1 MQAIEP
7 YLYNSRITQTYID
20 YLRTTYPDLKI
31 EKILQKAGMT
41 KDELADDAHWFTQSQ
56 VDRFHEVLVAIT
68 GDKNIARHAG
78 RFVASAQGL
87 NLLKQYVIGLM
98 NIETVFASMTK
109 IIPLFTKG
117 ATVTVQR
124 LGPGKIAITSK
135 PNPGVDEKRY
145 QCDNRMGYFEALPK
159 LFTND
164 YAKIEHSECFH
175 RGNPFCRYIVTWR
188 TSFSLKLRLI
198 RNYSFLVSLRCGT
211 NSCKITQ

>member
-98 NIETVFASMTK
+98 NIETVFCLDDKNNSIVYK
-109 IIPLFTKG
+109 
-117 ATVTVQR
+117 R
-124 LGPGKIAITSK
+124 RNRHCSK
-135 PNPGVDEKRY
+135 AWSRQDSY
-145 QCDNRMGYFEALPK
+145 YFQ
-159 LFTND
+159 TQ
-164 YAKIEHSECFH
+164 S
-175 RGNPFCRYIVTWR
+175 
-188 TSFSLKLRLI
+188 
-198 RNYSFLVSLRCGT
+198 RC
-211 NSCKITQ
+211 